1 LGMPVLA
8 PSPTAKTP
16 EYFVSNV
23 RGLTGTQL
31 SSAMPLSST
40 TWGTRCLGTP
50 RNRSKAISV
59 SVNRVK
65 HPHRGQQIKGLRLHG
80 WPSNNHVL
88 IQSFDHALK
97 GSGLHAGG
105 LASRLTH

>member
-1 LGMPVLA
+1 MVMRALRAHAQPD
-8 PSPTAKTP
+8 K
-16 EYFVSNV
+16 
-23 RGLTGTQL
+23 
-31 SSAMPLSST
+31 
-40 TWGTRCLGTP
+40 
-50 RNRSKAISV
+50 V

-65 HPHRGQQIKGLRLHG
+65 HPHRGQQIKGLRPHG

-88 IQSFDHALK
+88 IRSFDHALK